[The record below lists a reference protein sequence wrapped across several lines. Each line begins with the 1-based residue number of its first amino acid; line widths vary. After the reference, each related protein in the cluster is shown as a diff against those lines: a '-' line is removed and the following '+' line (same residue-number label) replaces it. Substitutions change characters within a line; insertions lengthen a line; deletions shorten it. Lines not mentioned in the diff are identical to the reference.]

1 MADDSIQRKF
11 TDDQRAFD
19 GVVRKETRK
28 DNHAERDGQII
39 RRSFLADGC
48 RRKVYHNSV
57 TGKMQARI
65 LDSGLHALAAF
76 LHGGIRQPNNRHAGQ
91 AVGVI
96 HFDFDD
102 DTIKSHYG
110 TGVDAG
116 EHGVILHDNGGCES
130 DIMPRMENQKHPFWT
145 RDSSI
150 LLGGFFVTIFLIVY
164 IWWPLAEEYLAYM
177 DWNGPWWL
185 YMDWLLIGV
194 FLFMSL
200 TIVARANLKTDLL
213 IVFVGICGGLAIE
226 SWGTQTNL
234 WHYYTAE
241 RPPLWI
247 IPAWPIASLS
257 IDRITRFLNWAI
269 EQADMRIKL
278 TDYRPLITTLYWLV
292 FIPFLILMLIFV
304 SPTFD
309 KSYTWLSLMV
319 CVLLIFTPTEHR
331 LAFLTFAAGAGLGY
345 FLELWGTTRECWTY
359 YTFQKPPLFA
369 VLAHGMA
376 AVAFWRAG
384 LLLKMIWGKFLKQS
398 SGHVEN
404 MTYNENSTD

>member
-1 MADDSIQRKF
+1 MS
-11 TDDQRAFD
+11 
-19 GVVRKETRK
+19 
-28 DNHAERDGQII
+28 
-39 RRSFLADGC
+39 
-48 RRKVYHNSV
+48 
-57 TGKMQARI
+57 
-65 LDSGLHALAAF
+65 
-76 LHGGIRQPNNRHAGQ
+76 
-91 AVGVI
+91 
-96 HFDFDD
+96 
-102 DTIKSHYG
+102 
-110 TGVDAG
+110 
-116 EHGVILHDNGGCES
+116 
-130 DIMPRMENQKHPFWT
+130 NQKARFWT

-164 IWWPLAEEYLAYM
+164 IWWPLAEEYLAYV

-185 YMDWLLIGV
+185 YMDWLLIGI

-200 TIVARANLKTDLL
+200 TIVARANLKTDVL

-257 IDRITRFLNWAI
+257 IDRIARSLSWIANRAGRHISKTFYSSLF
-269 EQADMRIKL
+269 
-278 TDYRPLITTLYWLV
+278 TFLYWLIFASFLTLMLV
-292 FIPFLILMLIFV
+292 FI

-309 KSYTWLSLMV
+309 KSYTWLALIL
-319 CVLLIFTPTEHR
+319 CILLIVTPTDYR
-331 LAFLTFAAGAGLGY
+331 FALLTFIAGAGLGY

-359 YTFQKPPLFA
+359 YTYQTPPLFA

-384 LLLKMIWGKFLKQS
+384 LLLKLMWEKVGWSKNMIYSNNK
-398 SGHVEN
+398 
-404 MTYNENSTD
+404 NSAD